1 MDGVG
6 ATAGRAFPAR
16 WMTAQKMQYSAAAGV
31 DGFGWAEVSAE
42 PSPMAPTTDW
52 EAGQQAVGPQCT

>member
-1 MDGVG
+1 
-6 ATAGRAFPAR
+6 
-16 WMTAQKMQYSAAAGV
+16 MTAQNRQYSTAAGV
-31 DGFGWAEVSAE
+31 DGFGWAGVSAE